1 MQFNAT
7 STADDVLNGVDLNGK
22 TAVVTGANSG
32 IGLETARALAVAGA
46 DVIVTARDAGKADA
60 TVSQLRNLAPE
71 RLIQG
76 VAMELGSLAS
86 VRAAAEEIRK
96 LAPKIDILINNA
108 GIMFTPLERTAEGFE
123 SQLGVNHLGH
133 FVLTG
138 RLAPSLLA
146 SGAARVISVSSS
158 AHMFS
163 DMLWEDPNWEATP
176 YNKFIAYSQS
186 KTANVLFAVELD
198 KRLRDKGVRAFSLHP
213 GGIGTNLVRHMSQ
226 EDMSGVGEAYKR
238 TALGE
243 PNTYQMPLKT
253 IPQGAA
259 TSVWAAVSSDLDG
272 KGGLFLSDCTIAP
285 PGTGDRVGYMP
296 YAVDPERA
304 ARLWT
309 LSEEMVGE
317 SFRWN

>member
-7 STADDVLNGVDLNGK
+7 STADNVLNGVDLNGK
-22 TAVVTGANSG
+22 SAVVTGANSG
-32 IGLETARALAVAGA
+32 IGLETARALARAGA
-46 DVIVTARDAGKADA
+46 HVIVTARDASKVDE
-60 TVSQLRNLAPE
+60 TVSQLRRLAPTRVIE
-71 RLIQG
+71 G
-76 VAMELGSLAS
+76 VPMELGSLAS
-86 VRAAAEEIRK
+86 VRAAAEQILE
-96 LAPKIDILINNA
+96 LAPKLDILINNA
-108 GIMFTPLERTAEGFE
+108 GIMFTPLERTTEGFE

-138 RLAPSLLA
+138 RLAPGLLA

-163 DMLWEDPNWEATP
+163 DMLWEDVNWEVTP
-176 YNKFIAYSQS
+176 YNKFIAYSQA

-198 KRLRDKGVRAFSLHP
+198 RRLRAKGVRAFSLHP

-226 EDMSGVGEAYKR
+226 EDMGGVGEAYKR

-243 PNTYQMPLKT
+243 LNTYQMPLKT

-259 TSVWAAVSSDLDG
+259 TSVWAAVSPELDG
-272 KGGLFLSDCTIAP
+272 KGGLFLSDCMIAP
-285 PGTGDRVGYMP
+285 PGSGDRVGYMP

-317 SFRWN
+317 SFRWD